1 MDKLNTM
8 LDKFGKDLGKYPILC
23 KAEETTNCPKQYL
36 VLGAGSILLS
46 CLLMGFGASLI
57 CNLGGYVYPAYCSF
71 KAIESAS
78 TKDDTQW
85 LTYWIVFA
93 AFSILEAFL
102 SVLLH
107 WIPFYFALKLAFLAW
122 CFLPQTRG
130 AALLYNSFMKDFLA
144 SNNAANPIPA
154 EGKVEGMTSHLK
166 DT

>member
-1 MDKLNTM
+1 MDKLNNM

-23 KAEETTNCPKQYL
+23 KAEEATNCPKQYL
-36 VLGAGSILLS
+36 VLSAGSILLA

-78 TKDDTQW
+78 TADDTQW
-85 LTYWIVFA
+85 LTYWVVFA

-102 SVLLH
+102 SVLLR

-122 CFLPQTRG
+122 CFLPQTQG
-130 AALLYNSFMKDFLA
+130 AALLYNNFMKDFLA
-144 SNNAANPIPA
+144 KSDANPIPA
-154 EGKVEGMTSHLK
+154 EGKVEGVVNHLK
-166 DT
+166 GN